1 MSRRTARV
9 SELLR
14 EEISALLLREVKDPR
29 ISGLVS
35 IVSVDVSPDLRQA
48 RVYVSVLGTSEEQE
62 ATLRGLRAAEGFLR
76 GQLGERLKMRRIPV
90 LQFQQD
96 RSIEQGSRI
105 LQLMAELD
113 ETGPRSDRSDGD
125 RGPEPTSR

>member
-14 EEISALLLREVKDPR
+14 DEISALLLREVKDPR

-35 IVSVDVSPDLRQA
+35 IVSIDVSPDLRQA
-48 RVYVSVLGTSEEQE
+48 RVFVSVLGTSEEQE

-76 GQLGERLKMRRIPV
+76 GQLGERLKMRRIPA
-90 LQFQQD
+90 LHFEQD

-105 LQLMAELD
+105 LRIMAELD
-113 ETGPRSDRSDGD
+113 ETGPRSDGSGGD

>member
-14 EEISALLLREVKDPR
+14 DEISALLLREVKDPR

-48 RVYVSVLGTSEEQE
+48 RVFVSVLGSSEEQE

-76 GQLGERLKMRRIPV
+76 GQLGERLTMRRIPA
-90 LQFQQD
+90 LRFQQD

-105 LQLMAELD
+105 LRIMAELD
-113 ETGPRSDRSDGD
+113 ETSPRSDAPDGD

>member
-14 EEISALLLREVKDPR
+14 DEISALLLREVKDPR

-48 RVYVSVLGTSEEQE
+48 RVFVSVLGTSEEQE

-76 GQLGERLKMRRIPV
+76 GQLGERLKMRRIPA
-90 LQFQQD
+90 LNFQQD

-105 LQLMAELD
+105 LQIMAELD
-113 ETGPRSDRSDGD
+113 ETGPRSDSSDGD

>member
-1 MSRRTARV
+1 M
-9 SELLR
+9 
-14 EEISALLLREVKDPR
+14 
-29 ISGLVS
+29 
-35 IVSVDVSPDLRQA
+35 
-48 RVYVSVLGTSEEQE
+48 LGTSEEQE

-76 GQLGERLKMRRIPV
+76 GQLGERLKMRRIPA

-113 ETGPRSDRSDGD
+113 ETGPRPDSSDDD

>member
-48 RVYVSVLGTSEEQE
+48 RVFVSVLGTSEVQQ

-76 GQLGERLKMRRIPV
+76 GQLGERLKMRRIPA
-90 LQFQQD
+90 LNFQQD

-105 LQLMAELD
+105 LRLMAELD
-113 ETGPRSDRSDGD
+113 ETGPRSDGADGD
-125 RGPEPTSR
+125 QGPKPTNR